1 MQTPTEPARNKSVH
15 SGMKALLTFS
25 LAITL
30 LFACVDGVD
39 PSESSVQ
46 PATPQ
51 PCEPNLDWANL
62 KKFARFND
70 SIMALPT
77 PNPPR
82 VVFMGNSITE
92 GWAYQYPQF
101 FAAHPTWV
109 NRGISGQTTPQMLIR
124 FRPDV
129 LALKPAAVVILAGIN
144 DIAHNTG
151 PMTLEQTFGNIKSMA
166 QLAQAN
172 DINVVLCSVLP
183 AYDFPWR
190 PGMDPAPK
198 VVKLNALLK
207 GFAEAEG
214 HTYLDY
220 FSAMA
225 DDRPGLK
232 EGLHDDEVHPN
243 TKGYGIM
250 APMTEAAV
258 AEALK

>member
-1 MQTPTEPARNKSVH
+1 
-15 SGMKALLTFS
+15 MKTLLALSLTLSLFIACDSASNQVES
-25 LAITL
+25 LAK
-30 LFACVDGVD
+30 
-39 PSESSVQ
+39 
-46 PATPQ
+46 ATVAL

-62 KKFARFND
+62 NKFAQLND
-70 SIMALPT
+70 SILTMAAPSE
-77 PNPPR
+77 PR

-92 GWAYQYPQF
+92 GWAYHYPQF
-101 FAAHPTWV
+101 FAAHPNWV

-151 PMTLEQTFGNIKSMA
+151 PMTLEETFGNIKSMA
-166 QLAQAN
+166 QLAGAN
-172 DINVVLCSVLP
+172 GIKVVISSVLP

-190 PGMDPAPK
+190 PGMEPAPK
-198 VVKLNALLK
+198 VVKLNAMLK

-232 EGLHDDEVHPN
+232 EGLHEDEVHPN
-243 TKGYGIM
+243 AKGYGIM

-258 AEALK
+258 VAALED

>member
-1 MQTPTEPARNKSVH
+1 
-15 SGMKALLTFS
+15 MKLLLLISFAFTLLTS
-25 LAITL
+25 CNPA
-30 LFACVDGVD
+30 D
-39 PSESSVQ
+39 Q
-46 PATPQ
+46 PVEVAPEEAEEK
-51 PCEPNLDWANL
+51 PCPPNPDWANL
-62 KKFARFND
+62 QKFAALNE
-70 SIMALPT
+70 SVMAKPMSSE
-77 PNPPR
+77 PR

-92 GWAYQYPQF
+92 GWAYHYPQF
-101 FAAHPTWV
+101 FESHPTWI

-129 LALKPAAVVILAGIN
+129 LSLKPAAVVILAGIN

-151 PMTLEQTFGNIKSMA
+151 PITLEETFGNIKSMA
-166 QLAQAN
+166 QLAEAN
-172 DINVVLCSVLP
+172 GIKVVISSVLP

-190 PGMDPAPK
+190 PDMEPAQK
-198 VVKLNALLK
+198 VVKLNAMLK

-232 EGLHDDEVHPN
+232 EGLHEDEVHPN
-243 TKGYGIM
+243 EKGYGIM

-258 AEALK
+258 AKALQF